1 MTAKD
6 AATLAATG
14 ATSVA
19 TIDNVRAAKVAA
31 TLAAKDATCVATI
44 DNVRAALCTPKKG
57 GDWRR
62 NIGGH
67 WRCNL
72 ATIDNVRAAKDAPQW
87 ASMGVATEAFAL
99 ICCEQSLKEGEPNA
113 PVHMRELNCSYH
125 SWFWLICF
133 LIELKS
139 QKLILQN
146 FILLNL
152 IF

>member
-1 MTAKD
+1 MKRRRTPQPGDDRQRKSGEGRRNIGGEGRRRK
-6 AATLAATG
+6 AATG
-14 ATSVA
+14 AASVA
-19 TIDNVRAAKVAA
+19 TIDNVRAAKDAA
-31 TLAAKDATCVATI
+31 
-44 DNVRAALCTPKKG
+44 
-57 GDWRR
+57 
-62 NIGGH
+62 
-67 WRCNL
+67 
-72 ATIDNVRAAKDAPQW
+72 QW
-87 ASMGVATEAFAL
+87 ASIGVATEAFAL